1 VTQYNTKY
9 YGSINVCVLACARVC
24 GNKSPITT
32 ISINVPSI
40 ATEMFF
46 IYYSQY
52 ISHFS
57 MVLSILQGIPCFC
70 DFVVVYASG
79 ANQSILFFS

>member
-1 VTQYNTKY
+1 M
-9 YGSINVCVLACARVC
+9 GASMCACVRASVC

-46 IYYSQY
+46 IYYNQY

-57 MVLSILQGIPCFC
+57 MLLSILQEIPCFC

-79 ANQSILFFS
+79 ANHSVLNS